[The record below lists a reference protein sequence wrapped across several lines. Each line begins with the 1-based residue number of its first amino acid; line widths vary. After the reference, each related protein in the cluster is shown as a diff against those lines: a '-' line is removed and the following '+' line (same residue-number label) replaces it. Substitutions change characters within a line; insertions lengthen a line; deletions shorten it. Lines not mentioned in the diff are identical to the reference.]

1 MLVLSVAAFL
11 LLPRGD
17 SSAVGYQ
24 EVAALPITGD
34 PEFSPAPV
42 ELATLPQGGPL
53 PSGSGGASPPAG
65 TAGSSGPESGVPEGR
80 RPGGGLAP
88 ETVLA
93 EDAFPAPSPGA
104 GGDDVVMHVRSPVGS
119 YWRGQVYDLFDGRYW
134 HGGSSPGPDS
144 STRIAN
150 RGALEYT
157 QTYFIHRPQP
167 GSTYMGYRGVE
178 ALFPEE
184 AGYQESLGTG
194 LSYKIVS
201 LQPDHVP
208 GSIREDRPGRGE
220 ERYYRVP
227 SSLAW
232 LGELSEQVTAG
243 AGFGFDRAARIVN
256 YLRSQGR
263 FDASAQDQLKSSA
276 PLDAFLLD
284 GEPGSSMDFATA
296 NVMLAR
302 AAGLPARLAT
312 GYLPGERDLLSGAYA
327 VRDGDAHAW
336 AEILFEKHGWVPFDG
351 TERPDLYAA
360 GRVRGDSSP
369 DCGTSS
375 RAASATTC

>member
-1 MLVLSVAAFL
+1 M
-11 LLPRGD
+11 
-17 SSAVGYQ
+17 
-24 EVAALPITGD
+24 
-34 PEFSPAPV
+34 
-42 ELATLPQGGPL
+42 
-53 PSGSGGASPPAG
+53 
-65 TAGSSGPESGVPEGR
+65 
-80 RPGGGLAP
+80 
-88 ETVLA
+88 
-93 EDAFPAPSPGA
+93 
-104 GGDDVVMHVRSPVGS
+104 
-119 YWRGQVYDLFDGRYW
+119 
-134 HGGSSPGPDS
+134 
-144 STRIAN
+144 
-150 RGALEYT
+150 
-157 QTYFIHRPQP
+157 
-167 GSTYMGYRGVE
+167 
-178 ALFPEE
+178 
-184 AGYQESLGTG
+184 
-194 LSYKIVS
+194 
-201 LQPDHVP
+201 
-208 GSIREDRPGRGE
+208 
-220 ERYYRVP
+220 P

-243 AGFGFDRAARIVN
+243 AGSGFDRAARIVN

-360 GRVRGDSSP
+360 GRVRGGSSP
-369 DCGTSS
+369 DCGTFS
-375 RAASATTC
+375 RAASAATC